1 MHRAYIAWQRAKDAA
16 TIVSSLLPT
25 LGVSRVR
32 EVAVRG
38 GPSFRIAQQGRN
50 AGVGAVLWRSAPV
63 LHQHM
68 ETQPTQF
75 KDSTVL
81 ELGAG
86 TGYVSFVASALGA
99 AKVVATDAVAVE
111 HPRRGAPTAAPNDHE
126 PAGEESVLGT
136 LRANAEMNPE
146 LRVLVHE
153 LGWGDREQTMAVAEH
168 GPFTHIVGSDILY
181 EPRAWPGLIASLE
194 ELASPETKVL
204 IAYPE
209 RGNGAADEEFFEAAR
224 RHGFDMAEVHRD
236 GMYAVAQMG
245 KSH

>member
-1 MHRAYIAWQRAKDAA
+1 MGEAHVAAGVLASDAPRVHWHSKGTSDAFRVHWREVLAMRRAYIAWQRAKDAA

-111 HPRRGAPTAAPNDHE
+111 HPRRGAPTA
-126 PAGEESVLGT
+126 
-136 LRANAEMNPE
+136 
-146 LRVLVHE
+146 
-153 LGWGDREQTMAVAEH
+153 
-168 GPFTHIVGSDILY
+168 
-181 EPRAWPGLIASLE
+181 
-194 ELASPETKVL
+194 
-204 IAYPE
+204 
-209 RGNGAADEEFFEAAR
+209 
-224 RHGFDMAEVHRD
+224 
-236 GMYAVAQMG
+236 
-245 KSH
+245 